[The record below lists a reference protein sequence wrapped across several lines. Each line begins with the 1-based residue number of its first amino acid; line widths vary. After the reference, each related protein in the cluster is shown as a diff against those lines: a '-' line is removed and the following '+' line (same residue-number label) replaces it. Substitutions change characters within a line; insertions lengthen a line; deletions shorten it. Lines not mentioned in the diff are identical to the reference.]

1 MPPVL
6 EAKPCKRAP
15 PLCPPPPFQHSPSQ
29 LQIGPNSGAPVGS
42 PECSCSF
49 WGARRG
55 GSGAWGGVLSALGPC
70 GSELGTQFSLPGS
83 RGSGFAPFLRDRQAE
98 GFFPRLSGAEFPKL
112 SPRGHRGGWG
122 PGGWGSSVPPPAVEA
137 PVALQQARAVSGIA
151 PLAGIIALLEG
162 CGVGPRGPGGGVG
175 RERRRS
181 GAVAAGAS
189 RSPRPCA
196 TAAVTALGV
205 PPASATGA
213 FDLARDPPCYFCF
226 VLPSPGPSPAIC
238 PLTNCELSG

>member
-1 MPPVL
+1 ML
-6 EAKPCKRAP
+6 
-15 PLCPPPPFQHSPSQ
+15 LF
-29 LQIGPNSGAPVGS
+29 LLG
-42 PECSCSF
+42 CSE
-49 WGARRG
+49 RG
-55 GSGAWGGVLSALGPC
+55 QRCLGGGVLSALGPC

-98 GFFPRLSGAEFPKL
+98 GFFPRLSGAEFPKF

-122 PGGWGSSVPPPAVEA
+122 PGGRGSSVPPPAVEV
-137 PVALQQARAVSGIA
+137 PMALHQARAVSGIA